1 MLQRKALG
9 TPQRRKLDLSPN
21 PFTEGVS
28 GRGDRALAWPLR
40 CTPGPPASFPQSG
53 LPHVGR
59 SSPGQ
64 APGQDA
70 GAGSAGS

>member
-28 GRGDRALAWPLR
+28 GRGDRALR

-53 LPHVGR
+53 LPHVGG